1 MADGMKTEL
10 VSAIHLQEVELQDE
24 PADKEQGSS
33 NNNSESPI
41 NNQYLVETSE
51 MNMGGWKTRVDD
63 SVLPPTTRWQQNL
76 SEPLKQSDAEL
87 LFFY

>member
-51 MNMGGWKTRVDD
+51 MNMGG
-63 SVLPPTTRWQQNL
+63 
-76 SEPLKQSDAEL
+76 
-87 LFFY
+87 